1 MKLLK
6 QRVGGSGRLQ
16 SALLPA
22 VLVLLAA
29 DIFVRLTPP
38 TANASEAA
46 AAQPETGPDG
56 VPTLVN
62 PARQRAMIVDELKD
76 MNRRI
81 SSMER
86 KLDGRLR
93 VEVVNFPKAAEA
105 SGND

>member
-1 MKLLK
+1 MKLSK
-6 QRVGGSGRLQ
+6 QRNGGMGRLQ

-29 DIFVRLTPP
+29 DIFVRLAPP
-38 TANASEAA
+38 PAQAAEAP
-46 AAQPETGPDG
+46 AQPETGPGG

-62 PARQRAMIVDELKD
+62 PARQRQMIVDELKD

-81 SSMER
+81 TSMER

-93 VEVVNFPKAAEA
+93 VEVVNFPKTPEA